1 MLGEDLDRNEV
12 GRARMV
18 DKPCDVSKLVCIN
31 AERVPVS
38 VFKVKEV
45 GVVLPLFG
53 LRIGDQLPYILTD
66 EPS

>member
-1 MLGEDLDRNEV
+1 MLGEDLDRDQV

-18 DKPCDVSKLVCIN
+18 DEPCDVSKLVCIN

-38 VFKVKEV
+38 VFKVKEI

-53 LRIGDQLPYILTD
+53 LRI
-66 EPS
+66 

>member
-1 MLGEDLDRNEV
+1 
-12 GRARMV
+12 MV
-18 DKPCDVSKLVCIN
+18 DEPCHVSKLVCIN

-53 LRIGDQLPYILTD
+53 LRIGDQLTYILTD